1 MQARAHDL
9 AVQTRIWTPREARQ
23 GLSMDIQGGSE
34 QAAGQRRG
42 VVTRPVEKLMY
53 LVGLG

>member
-9 AVQTRIWTPREARQ
+9 AVQMRIWTPREARQ